1 MSEGDRIDRLEQR
14 VASLEALVRRLVA
27 DGREPRMAWPADEAA
42 GQRGADA
49 ASQPPRRAAG
59 VVPPLVDRTP
69 SASTAR
75 SPRVVLPRVSRES
88 LFTEEWI
95 GQRGLLAVGVTALLL
110 AAAYLLKL
118 SFERGWVSPLAR
130 CIMGMAGGAA
140 VAIVGARL
148 HARYRQYGAA
158 LIGCGAA
165 IVYLSVWAA
174 SNRYALVAPW
184 PAIGGLVAVSLSLG
198 AIAAKLDVEALGA
211 AAAMGAFFAP
221 VTIETG
227 ARNPD
232 LLLLYVFCLAVALG
246 FVAARRRWRL
256 AAFVVS
262 ASYFGLGVLAADGA
276 TPSVALA
283 FGVIGGTAGLFLGL
297 RERWW
302 ESRALAFAGGWT
314 IVHEAGEGLGR
325 SLPLLAAALVMAAP
339 VWWHGLRAPRFF
351 VDGSIPHLRQF
362 QWSLGEA
369 FYFLMTPLLVAWAA
383 ERQAPALFDAEP
395 GLLPLLIAIPYLAA
409 GYLRVR
415 PAFAAVG
422 MIALGIAMWTG
433 LAAPVSA
440 VLLMLLALAVASL
453 DVPLGR
459 DDGRWYALGAG
470 AAALLRLADAFGMR
484 PDEAPAFVDTWSL
497 AWWAVTAGTA
507 GLATGLRRTDGADS
521 VEGLRAF
528 LWIVAG
534 ALLLFGV
541 TGELGRLFAQQ
552 VHPAGTARLAGGLA
566 ISAWWLLF
574 AGALVAIGF
583 ARGLSPVRQAGLVVA
598 ALALMKVVLADLAGL
613 DALYRVA
620 SVLILGC
627 VSLGIAYLYHRRA
640 RTAGEA
646 T

>member
-1 MSEGDRIDRLEQR
+1 MNEGDRIDRLEQR
-14 VASLEALVRRLVA
+14 VASLEALVRRLVS
-27 DGREPRMAWPADEAA
+27 DGGERPIVAPRGEPPIRRHAA
-42 GQRGADA
+42 AP
-49 ASQPPRRAAG
+49 PPRI
-59 VVPPLVDRTP
+59 P
-69 SASTAR
+69 
-75 SPRVVLPRVSRES
+75 RES
-88 LFTEEWI
+88 PFSEEWI
-95 GQRGLLAVGVTALLL
+95 GQRGLLAVGVTALIL

-130 CIMGMAGGAA
+130 CILGMAGGVA
-140 VAIVGARL
+140 VAIVGGRL

-174 SNRYALVAPW
+174 GNRYALVAPW
-184 PAIGGLVAVSLSLG
+184 PAIGGLVVVSLALA

-221 VTIETG
+221 VTIETA

-232 LLLLYVFCLAVALG
+232 LLLLYLFCLAVALG

-256 AAFVVS
+256 AAFVIS
-262 ASYFGLGVLAADGA
+262 ASYFGLGVLATDGA
-276 TPSVALA
+276 TASAALA

-314 IVHEAGEGLGR
+314 IVHEAGEGLGE
-325 SLPLLAAALVMAAP
+325 SFPLLAAALVMAAP
-339 VWWHGLRAPRFF
+339 VWWHGFRAPRYFA
-351 VDGSIPHLRQF
+351 DGTIPHLRQF

-369 FYFLMTPLLVAWAA
+369 FYFLMTPLLVAWAL
-383 ERQAPALFDAEP
+383 ERQAPALFDSEP
-395 GLLPLLIAIPYLAA
+395 GLLPLLIAMPYLAA
-409 GYLRVR
+409 GYIRVR

-422 MIALGIAMWTG
+422 MTALGIAMWTG

-440 VLLMLLALAVASL
+440 VLLILLALAVASL
-453 DVPLGR
+453 DAPLGR
-459 DDGRWYALGAG
+459 HDGRWYALGAG
-470 AAALLRLADAFGMR
+470 AAALMRLADSSGMR
-484 PDEAPAFVDTWSL
+484 PDDAPAFVDTWSL
-497 AWWAVTAGTA
+497 AWWAVTAGIA
-507 GLATGLRRTDGADS
+507 GLATGLRKTDDAVP

-552 VHPAGTARLAGGLA
+552 VHPAATARLAGGLA

-574 AGALVAIGF
+574 AGALVSIGF
-583 ARGLSPVRQAGLVVA
+583 ARALAPVRQAGLVVA
-598 ALALMKVVLADLAGL
+598 ALALMKVVFADLAGL

-640 RTAGEA
+640 RAAGGA